1 MKQESKKIF
10 FNGLNELRAFA
21 ALSVIFHHIELF
33 KFRDGYPSLFN
44 NSHLAYFIEKLGKN
58 GVYLFFVLSGFLIT
72 YLLLQE
78 KSNNNNKISFK
89 KFYLR
94 RIFRIWPLYYT
105 VIAISF
111 LLIPFLVYNFEIFQ
125 FAPNYFERI
134 SDSLNYDS
142 LSKTLYLLF
151 LPNFALSAGKVV
163 VGASQSWSVGV
174 EEQFYLLWP
183 LLLYLFNR
191 KNLLLVFIGMLAS
204 YILLNLHPIVY
215 ITALLRIIPFE
226 FMAIGGIG
234 AYFYYY
240 KKDKIQSLTGKGFY
254 YIVILLFVLLF
265 LVYPLPILSTYLQNI
280 CLGILFLGLILITIN
295 NDNKLVFRNRSFSFL
310 GKISYGIYMYHPFVM
325 FLVFPFANKYL
336 NPQSDI
342 LIYNIFV
349 YIFVFVITIIISH
362 LSYKYI
368 ESRFIKIKDSK
379 YKTI

>member
-1 MKQESKKIF
+1 MKPKSEKVF

-33 KFRDGYPSLFN
+33 KYRDDISSIFSNSYFN
-44 NSHLAYFIEKLGKN
+44 YFIEKLGKN

-78 KSNNNNKISFK
+78 KDNYNKISFK

-94 RIFRIWPLYYT
+94 RIFRIWPLYYL

-111 LLIPFLVYNFEIFQ
+111 ILIPFLVYNFEIFQ
-125 FAPNYFERI
+125 LTPNYFKRVLDP
-134 SDSLNYDS
+134 SNYGS
-142 LSKTLYLLF
+142 LSITLYMLF
-151 LPNFALSAGKVV
+151 VPNFALAAGKAV
-163 VGASQSWSVGV
+163 VGAAQSWSIGV
-174 EEQFYLLWP
+174 EEQFYLIWP
-183 LLLYLFNR
+183 LLLFLFNKR
-191 KNLLLVFIGMLAS
+191 KLLLIFVCMLIG
-204 YILLNLHPIVY
+204 YILLNLHPVIY
-215 ITALLRIIPFE
+215 ITPILRIVPFE

-240 KKDKIQSLTGKGFY
+240 KKDEIRLVTGKGY
-254 YIVILLFVLLF
+254 CYIITLLCVILLLSFKL
-265 LVYPLPILSTYLQNI
+265 PLISGYFQNI

-295 NDNKLVFRNRSFSFL
+295 NDNKLVFRNKYFSFL
-310 GKISYGIYMYHPFVM
+310 GKISYGIYMYHAFVM
-325 FLVFPFANKYL
+325 FLVFPFANKYV
-336 NPQSDI
+336 NPNSNI
-342 LIYNIFV
+342 LLYNIIV
-349 YIFVFVITIIISH
+349 YIFIISITIVISH